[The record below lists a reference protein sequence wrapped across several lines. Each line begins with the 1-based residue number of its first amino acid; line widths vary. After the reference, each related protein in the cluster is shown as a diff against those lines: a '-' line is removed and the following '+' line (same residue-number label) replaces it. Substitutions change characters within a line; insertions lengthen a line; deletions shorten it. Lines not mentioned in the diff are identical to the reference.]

1 MEHGTLDIPVE
12 YLCDVA
18 HARVAALGYEEPGV
32 VGYPV
37 MNNP

>member
-18 HARVAALGYEEPGV
+18 HARVSAPGQEEPGV